1 MVFATDSLDAEV
13 TLLHPVQAVKA
24 QRTFLTFP
32 DAGERNWMKAPG
44 QQRSFFSTLRVSQYC
59 GRCAWKLFSNPTRH
73 DAPISR
79 CRSTGRNRHLLL
91 TEGFPTANAVP
102 FYGLFRIAGKFFS
115 D

>member
-1 MVFATDSLDAEV
+1 MSDWSLSLLHAEVHRSANAAPSTSAYRSHAPESRFISKDLNFHARLEQEMVFATDSLDAEV

-59 GRCAWKLFSNPTRH
+59 GRCA
-73 DAPISR
+73 
-79 CRSTGRNRHLLL
+79 
-91 TEGFPTANAVP
+91 
-102 FYGLFRIAGKFFS
+102 
-115 D
+115 